1 MFYGLNR
8 FIKKILPKGL
18 FYRALLIVA
27 VPVILLQLIITFV
40 FFDSLWIKTNK
51 GMTRALVNEI
61 TTFIE
66 VYNDEIYDKEVI
78 YDLSDA
84 VEIVKKISTVKFD
97 ETVDLAI
104 NLNVDPRHAEENIR
118 ISTSLPNGTGKKV
131 VLLVLAQGPKVQE
144 ALDAGAD
151 YCGNKDYLDK
161 IKGGWV
167 DVDKIIATPDMMA
180 ELGKLGKIL
189 GPKGLMPNPKSG
201 TVTMDV
207 AKAVADQKAGMVE
220 LRVEKTGIVHTV
232 CGKVSFDS
240 SALIENISVIYNSLL
255 KSRPPSVKGQYFVK
269 MSMSSTM
276 GPGVK
281 ININSIG

>member
-1 MFYGLNR
+1 MAK
-8 FIKKILPKGL
+8 IKQKS
-18 FYRALLIVA
+18 
-27 VPVILLQLIITFV
+27 
-40 FFDSLWIKTNK
+40 FD
-51 GMTRALVNEI
+51 E
-61 TTFIE
+61 F
-66 VYNDEIYDKEVI
+66 YDKEVI

-84 VEIVKKISTVKFD
+84 VEVVKKISTVKFD

-131 VLLVLAQGPKVQE
+131 VLLVLAQGSKVQE